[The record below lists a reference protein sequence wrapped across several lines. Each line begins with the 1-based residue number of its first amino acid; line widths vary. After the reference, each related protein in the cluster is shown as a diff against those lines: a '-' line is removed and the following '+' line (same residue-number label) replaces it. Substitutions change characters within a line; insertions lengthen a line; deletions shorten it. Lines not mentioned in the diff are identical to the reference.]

1 MTTQA
6 KRPLSVNEIAALLS
20 IHYGNKWI
28 CEKRFKLKE
37 SVLRQIGCEYL
48 LIPKG
53 YYDE

>member
-1 MTTQA
+1 MTTQT
-6 KRPLSVNEIAALLS
+6 KRPLSVNEIAERLS
-20 IHYGNKWI
+20 AHFGNKWI

-37 SVLRQIGCEYL
+37 WVLKEIGCEYL